1 MAQLTYKNVQDMVLE
16 DAFPESKRAD
26 AKVWIVDA
34 HTEIWDAASY
44 TFKDVAPTT
53 VTVVNGVVTG
63 VTDVGDVYALYDSFG
78 NPLQAYYDVKQF
90 FDVYNSAA
98 MASGSQAEAYVV
110 VGTTVVVKPSTSGT
124 LTGFQIT
131 YRKTKPTLSADSDL
145 SGLPDGYD
153 MALVYGGKGIG
164 FTLINNPFADDFT
177 NRFAAKKQQIK
188 DAYTYGVDEAG
199 TQVPAFR
206 GGY

>member
-1 MAQLTYKNVQDMVLE
+1 MAALTFVTIQNMVE
-16 DAFPESKRAD
+16 DKAFAEFDRTNIKE
-26 AKVWIVDA
+26 WIRDA

-63 VTDVGDVYALYDSFG
+63 VSDVGDVYALYDSFG

-98 MASGSQAEAYVV
+98 SAAGSQAEAFVV
-110 VGTTVVVKPSTSGT
+110 VGGTVVVKPSTTGT

-131 YRKTKPTLSADSDL
+131 YRKTKPTLSADADL

-177 NRFAAKKQQIK
+177 NKFAAKKQQIK